1 MGDVSS
7 AIITFL
13 SKFVEKDNW
22 KFLVAI
28 TFACVAGIYC
38 YFQPEYKEVWWLISI
53 GVFCTSILALNFLT
67 YITTK
72 IYRTISE
79 YGHKRNER
87 KKDQKKQ
94 LVEKELAKINQEKQN
109 AKIASDIWTLVEYS
123 PKEYIEVALTF
134 LDLPLS
140 DGNTL
145 IRYMAPP
152 KNQRCKEYEIYVK
165 ISRAESCFT
174 YHNNRVRL
182 LEIDRSSGLFFVKI
196 NKYFYNLLSHY
207 SKTGK
212 WEKLKYSD
220 EVIE

>member
-1 MGDVSS
+1 MADVSS

-22 KFLVAI
+22 KILAAI

-53 GVFCTSILALNFLT
+53 GVFCASILTLNFLT

-72 IYRTISE
+72 TYRTMYE
-79 YGHKRNER
+79 YVHKRNKR
-87 KKDQKKQ
+87 KRDQKKQ

-145 IRYMAPP
+145 IRYMAPA
-152 KNQRCKEYEIYVK
+152 KNQWCKEYEIYVK

-182 LEIDRSSGLFFVKI
+182 LEIDRSSGHFFVKI